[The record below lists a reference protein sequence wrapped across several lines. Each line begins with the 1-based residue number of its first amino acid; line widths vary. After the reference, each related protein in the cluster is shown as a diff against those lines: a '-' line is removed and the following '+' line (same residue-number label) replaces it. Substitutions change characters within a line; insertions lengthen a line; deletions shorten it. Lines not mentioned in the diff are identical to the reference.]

1 MSLSLSL
8 EKNRVKKLFLT
19 YFLHKLKIF
28 SVPLYFLDTSYK
40 FSVSY
45 YREGIISGGTEFTFN
60 HLANSVGSAKLSHQG
75 KPFFLLK
82 LE

>member
-1 MSLSLSL
+1 MVHKSKKSSVRIFLSY
-8 EKNRVKKLFLT
+8 VT
-19 YFLHKLKIF
+19 
-28 SVPLYFLDTSYK
+28 YK

-75 KPFFLLK
+75 KPIFFIK
-82 LE
+82 IRIVKGKKQ